1 MNNETK
7 FEKVV
12 KEIVKYVVIIIIIFA
27 LAEIL
32 ATLKYKNL
40 KGKIEVESLKGSSKE
55 ETIKNISSNMKSLRS
70 VIDKMYIGDID
81 ENKLREEALKGYI
94 KGIGDKYTEYFT
106 KEEWGK
112 LNEVVSGEFYGIGV
126 YLELSKDE
134 KKIVITSVMKDSP
147 AEKAGLKSGDILA
160 KVNEKDIDSEDFE
173 NVTKYIKGEKGTKVK
188 VTVYREKEK
197 IEKEIERQEI
207 KVNSTKHKMLENNIG
222 YIHISTFT
230 EHTDKDFEAS
240 YKELENQG
248 MKKLIIDVRFNT
260 GGELEATKKVLEQLL
275 KKDSQIIIT
284 RDKEGKEE
292 VIKTKKGTNKNIDIV
307 VLGNNY
313 SASASEILISAL
325 VDNKVAKF
333 VGEKTY
339 GKGVIQTIVPLS
351 DGGALK
357 VTTEEYL
364 RQNKEKINKIGI
376 TPEFEVKLDL
386 KGMEKENPDDKK
398 DNQLQKAIDILNE
411 NK

>member
-27 LAEIL
+27 LAEVL

-134 KKIVITSVMKDSP
+134 KNIVITSVMKDSP

-386 KGMEKENPDDKK
+386 KGIEKENPDDKK

>member
-7 FEKVV
+7 FEKLV

-27 LAEIL
+27 LAEVL

-134 KKIVITSVMKDSP
+134 KNIVITSVMKDSP

-292 VIKTKKGTNKNIDIV
+292 VIKTKKGTNKNIEIV

-364 RQNKEKINKIGI
+364 RQNKEKINKVGI

-386 KGMEKENPDDKK
+386 KGIEKENPDDKK

>member
-12 KEIVKYVVIIIIIFA
+12 KEIVKYIVIIIIIFA
-27 LAEIL
+27 LAEVL

-55 ETIKNISSNMKSLRS
+55 ETIKNIYSNMKSLRS

-134 KKIVITSVMKDSP
+134 KNIVITSVMKDSP

-292 VIKTKKGTNKNIDIV
+292 VIKTKKGTNKNIEIV

-364 RQNKEKINKIGI
+364 RQNKEKINKVGI

>member
-12 KEIVKYVVIIIIIFA
+12 KEIVKYIVIIIIIFA
-27 LAEIL
+27 LAEVL

-40 KGKIEVESLKGSSKE
+40 KGKIAVESLKGSSKE

-134 KKIVITSVMKDSP
+134 KNIVITSVMKDSP

-292 VIKTKKGTNKNIDIV
+292 VIKTKKGTNKNIEIV

-364 RQNKEKINKIGI
+364 RQNKEKINKVGI

>member
-7 FEKVV
+7 FEKLV
-12 KEIVKYVVIIIIIFA
+12 KEIVKYIVIIIIIFA
-27 LAEIL
+27 LAEVL

-40 KGKIEVESLKGSSKE
+40 KGKIAVESLKGSSKE

-134 KKIVITSVMKDSP
+134 KNIVITSVMKDSP

-207 KVNSTKHKMLENNIG
+207 KVNSTKHKMLENSIG

-284 RDKEGKEE
+284 KDKEGKEE
-292 VIKTKKGTNKNIDIV
+292 VIKTKKGTNKNIEIV

-386 KGMEKENPDDKK
+386 KGMEKENSDDKK

>member
-12 KEIVKYVVIIIIIFA
+12 KEIVKYIVIIIVIFA
-27 LAEIL
+27 LAEVL

-40 KGKIEVESLKGSSKE
+40 KGKIAVESLKGSSKE

-134 KKIVITSVMKDSP
+134 KNIVITSVMKDSP

-173 NVTKYIKGEKGTKVK
+173 NITKYIKGEKGTKVK

-207 KVNSTKHKMLENNIG
+207 KVNSTKHKMLENSIG

-284 RDKEGKEE
+284 KDKEGKEE
-292 VIKTKKGTNKNIDIV
+292 VIKTKKGTNKNIEIV

-364 RQNKEKINKIGI
+364 RQNKEKINKVGI

>member
-7 FEKVV
+7 FEKLV

-27 LAEIL
+27 LAEVL

-134 KKIVITSVMKDSP
+134 KNIVITSVMKDSP

-284 RDKEGKEE
+284 RDKEGKEA
-292 VIKTKKGTNKNIDIV
+292 VIKTKKGTNKNIEIV

-364 RQNKEKINKIGI
+364 RQNKEKINKVGI

-386 KGMEKENPDDKK
+386 KGIEKENPDDKK

>member
-134 KKIVITSVMKDSP
+134 KNIVITSVMKDSP

-284 RDKEGKEE
+284 KDKEGKEE
-292 VIKTKKGTNKNIDIV
+292 VIKTKKGTNKNIEIV

-364 RQNKEKINKIGI
+364 RQNKEKINKVGI

-386 KGMEKENPDDKK
+386 KGMEKENSDDKK

>member
-27 LAEIL
+27 LAEVL

-134 KKIVITSVMKDSP
+134 KNIVITSVMKDSP
-147 AEKAGLKSGDILA
+147 AEKAGLKSGDILV

-222 YIHISTFT
+222 YIHISSFT

-292 VIKTKKGTNKNIDIV
+292 VIKTKKGTNKNIEIV

>member
-12 KEIVKYVVIIIIIFA
+12 KEIVKYIVIIIIIFA
-27 LAEIL
+27 LAEVL

-40 KGKIEVESLKGSSKE
+40 KGKIAVESLKGSSKE

-134 KKIVITSVMKDSP
+134 KNIVITSVMKDSP

-160 KVNEKDIDSEDFE
+160 KVNEKNIDSEDFE
-173 NVTKYIKGEKGTKVK
+173 NITKYIKGEKGTKVK

-207 KVNSTKHKMLENNIG
+207 KVNSTKHKMLENSIG

-284 RDKEGKEE
+284 KDKEGKEE
-292 VIKTKKGTNKNIDIV
+292 VIKTKKGTNKNIEIV

-364 RQNKEKINKIGI
+364 RQNKEKINKVGI

>member
-27 LAEIL
+27 LAEVL

-134 KKIVITSVMKDSP
+134 KNIVITSVMKDSP
-147 AEKAGLKSGDILA
+147 AEKAGLKSGDILV

-284 RDKEGKEE
+284 KDKEGKEE
-292 VIKTKKGTNKNIDIV
+292 VIKTKKGTNKTIEIV

-364 RQNKEKINKIGI
+364 RQNKEKINKVGI

-386 KGMEKENPDDKK
+386 KGMEKENSDDKK

>member
-12 KEIVKYVVIIIIIFA
+12 KEIVKYIVIIIIIFA
-27 LAEIL
+27 LAEVL

-40 KGKIEVESLKGSSKE
+40 KGKIAVESLKGSSKE

-134 KKIVITSVMKDSP
+134 KNIVITSVMKDSP

-284 RDKEGKEE
+284 KDKEGKEE
-292 VIKTKKGTNKNIDIV
+292 VIKTKKGTNKNIEIV

>member
-12 KEIVKYVVIIIIIFA
+12 KEIVKYVVIIIIIFV

-40 KGKIEVESLKGSSKE
+40 KGKIAVESLKGSSKE

-134 KKIVITSVMKDSP
+134 KNIVITSVMKDSP
-147 AEKAGLKSGDILA
+147 AEKAGLKSGDILV

-188 VTVYREKEK
+188 VTVYREKEI

-292 VIKTKKGTNKNIDIV
+292 VIKTKKGTNKNIEIV

-386 KGMEKENPDDKK
+386 KGIEKENSEDKK

-411 NK
+411 KK

>member
-7 FEKVV
+7 FEKLV

-27 LAEIL
+27 LAEVL

-134 KKIVITSVMKDSP
+134 KNIVITSVMKDSP

-398 DNQLQKAIDILNE
+398 DNQLQKAIDILNK

>member
-12 KEIVKYVVIIIIIFA
+12 KEIVKYIVIIIIIFA
-27 LAEIL
+27 LAEVL

-134 KKIVITSVMKDSP
+134 KNIVITSVMKDSP

-292 VIKTKKGTNKNIDIV
+292 VIKTKKGTNKNIEIV

-386 KGMEKENPDDKK
+386 KGMEKENSDDKK

>member
-12 KEIVKYVVIIIIIFA
+12 KEIVKYIVIIIIIFA
-27 LAEIL
+27 LAEVL

-134 KKIVITSVMKDSP
+134 KNIVITSVMKDSP
-147 AEKAGLKSGDILA
+147 AEKAGLKSGDILV

>member
-27 LAEIL
+27 LAEVL

-134 KKIVITSVMKDSP
+134 KNIVITSVMKDSP

-284 RDKEGKEE
+284 KDKEGKEE
-292 VIKTKKGTNKNIDIV
+292 VIKTKKGTNKNIEIV

>member
-27 LAEIL
+27 LAEVL

-134 KKIVITSVMKDSP
+134 KNIVITSVMKDSP
-147 AEKAGLKSGDILA
+147 AEKAGLKSGDILV

-364 RQNKEKINKIGI
+364 RQNKEKINKVGI

>member
-27 LAEIL
+27 LAEVL

-40 KGKIEVESLKGSSKE
+40 KGKIAVESLKGSSKE

-134 KKIVITSVMKDSP
+134 KNIVITSVMKDSP

-292 VIKTKKGTNKNIDIV
+292 VIKTKKGTNKNIEIV

-364 RQNKEKINKIGI
+364 RQNKEKINKVGI

-386 KGMEKENPDDKK
+386 KEMEKENSDDKK

>member
-12 KEIVKYVVIIIIIFA
+12 KEIVKYVVIIIIILA

-134 KKIVITSVMKDSP
+134 KNIVITSVMKDSP

-292 VIKTKKGTNKNIDIV
+292 VIKTKKGTNKNIEIV

-364 RQNKEKINKIGI
+364 RQNKEKINKVGI

-386 KGMEKENPDDKK
+386 KGMEKENSDDKK

>member
-27 LAEIL
+27 LAEVL

-134 KKIVITSVMKDSP
+134 KNIVITSVMKDSP
-147 AEKAGLKSGDILA
+147 AEKAGLKSGDILV

-292 VIKTKKGTNKNIDIV
+292 VIKTKKGTNKNIEIV

-364 RQNKEKINKIGI
+364 RQNKEKINKVGI

-386 KGMEKENPDDKK
+386 KGIEKENPDDKK

>member
-7 FEKVV
+7 FEKLV

-134 KKIVITSVMKDSP
+134 KNIVITSVMKDSP

>member
-12 KEIVKYVVIIIIIFA
+12 KEIVKYIVIIIVIFA
-27 LAEIL
+27 LAEVL

-40 KGKIEVESLKGSSKE
+40 KGKIAVESLKGSSKE

-134 KKIVITSVMKDSP
+134 KNIVITSVMKDSP

-173 NVTKYIKGEKGTKVK
+173 NITKYIKGEKGTKVK

-207 KVNSTKHKMLENNIG
+207 KVNSTKHKMLENSIG

-292 VIKTKKGTNKNIDIV
+292 VIKTKKGTNKNIEIV

-364 RQNKEKINKIGI
+364 RQNKEKINKVGI

>member
-7 FEKVV
+7 FEKLV

-27 LAEIL
+27 LAEVL

-134 KKIVITSVMKDSP
+134 KNIVITSVMKDSP

-284 RDKEGKEE
+284 KDKEGKEE
-292 VIKTKKGTNKNIDIV
+292 VIKTKKGTNKNIEIV

-364 RQNKEKINKIGI
+364 RQNKEKINKVGI

-386 KGMEKENPDDKK
+386 KGMEKENSDDKK

>member
-7 FEKVV
+7 FEKLV
-12 KEIVKYVVIIIIIFA
+12 KEIVKYIVIIIIIFA
-27 LAEIL
+27 LAEVL

-134 KKIVITSVMKDSP
+134 KNIVITSVMKDSP
-147 AEKAGLKSGDILA
+147 AEKAGLKSGDILV

-364 RQNKEKINKIGI
+364 RQNKEKINKVGI

>member
-7 FEKVV
+7 FEKLV

-27 LAEIL
+27 LAEVL

-134 KKIVITSVMKDSP
+134 KNIVITSVMKDSP

>member
-12 KEIVKYVVIIIIIFA
+12 KEIVKYIVIIIIIFA
-27 LAEIL
+27 LAEVL

-134 KKIVITSVMKDSP
+134 KNIVITSVMKDSP

-292 VIKTKKGTNKNIDIV
+292 VIKTKKGTNKNIEIV

-364 RQNKEKINKIGI
+364 RQNKEKINKVGI

>member
-7 FEKVV
+7 FEKLV

-27 LAEIL
+27 LAEVL

-292 VIKTKKGTNKNIDIV
+292 VIKTKKGTNKNIEIV

-364 RQNKEKINKIGI
+364 RQNKEKINKVGI

>member
-7 FEKVV
+7 FEKLV

-27 LAEIL
+27 LAEVL

-134 KKIVITSVMKDSP
+134 KNIVITSVMKDSP
-147 AEKAGLKSGDILA
+147 AEKAGLKSGDILV

>member
-1 MNNETK
+1 
-7 FEKVV
+7 
-12 KEIVKYVVIIIIIFA
+12 
-27 LAEIL
+27 
-32 ATLKYKNL
+32 
-40 KGKIEVESLKGSSKE
+40 
-55 ETIKNISSNMKSLRS
+55 MKSLRS

-333 VGEKTY
+333 VGEKSY
-339 GKGVIQTIVPLS
+339 GKVLFHTFVPLS
-351 DGGALK
+351 VGGGLK
-357 VTTEEYL
+357 ASTEEYL
-364 RQNKEKINKIGI
+364 RQNNEKLNKIGI

>member
-7 FEKVV
+7 FEKLV

-27 LAEIL
+27 LAEVL

-40 KGKIEVESLKGSSKE
+40 KGKIAVESLKGSSKE

-134 KKIVITSVMKDSP
+134 KNIVITSVMKDSP
-147 AEKAGLKSGDILA
+147 AEKAGLKSGDILV

-284 RDKEGKEE
+284 KDKEGKEE
-292 VIKTKKGTNKNIDIV
+292 VIKTKKGTNKNIEIV

-313 SASASEILISAL
+313 SASASVILISAL

-364 RQNKEKINKIGI
+364 RQNKEKINKVGI

>member
-7 FEKVV
+7 FEKLV
-12 KEIVKYVVIIIIIFA
+12 KEIVKYVVIIIIIFV

-40 KGKIEVESLKGSSKE
+40 KGKIAVESLKGSSKE

-134 KKIVITSVMKDSP
+134 KNIVITSVMKDSP

-292 VIKTKKGTNKNIDIV
+292 VIKTKKGTNKNIEIV

-386 KGMEKENPDDKK
+386 KGMEKENSEDKK

-411 NK
+411 KK

>member
-27 LAEIL
+27 LAEVL

-40 KGKIEVESLKGSSKE
+40 KGKIAVESLKGSSKE

-134 KKIVITSVMKDSP
+134 KNIVITSVMKDSP
-147 AEKAGLKSGDILA
+147 AEKAGLKSGDILV

-292 VIKTKKGTNKNIDIV
+292 VIKTKKGTNKNIEIV

-386 KGMEKENPDDKK
+386 KGMEKENSDDKK

>member
-134 KKIVITSVMKDSP
+134 KNIVITSVMKDSP

-292 VIKTKKGTNKNIDIV
+292 VIKTKKGTNKNIEIV

-386 KGMEKENPDDKK
+386 KGIEKENPDDKK

>member
-7 FEKVV
+7 FEKLV

-27 LAEIL
+27 LAEVL

-134 KKIVITSVMKDSP
+134 KNIVITSVMKDSP

-292 VIKTKKGTNKNIDIV
+292 VIKTKKGTNKNIEIV

-364 RQNKEKINKIGI
+364 RQNKEKINKVGI

>member
-12 KEIVKYVVIIIIIFA
+12 KEIVKYIVIIIIIFA
-27 LAEIL
+27 LAEVL

-134 KKIVITSVMKDSP
+134 KNIVITSVMKDSP

-284 RDKEGKEE
+284 KDKEGKEE
-292 VIKTKKGTNKNIDIV
+292 VIKTKKGTNKNIEIV

-351 DGGALK
+351 DGGVLK

>member
-7 FEKVV
+7 FEKLV

-27 LAEIL
+27 LAEVL

-55 ETIKNISSNMKSLRS
+55 ETIKNISSNMKSLRA

-173 NVTKYIKGEKGTKVK
+173 NVTKYIKGKKGTKVK

-292 VIKTKKGTNKNIDIV
+292 VIKTKKGTNKNIEIV

-364 RQNKEKINKIGI
+364 RQNKEKINKVGI

>member
-7 FEKVV
+7 FEKLV
-12 KEIVKYVVIIIIIFA
+12 KEIVKYIVIIIIIFA
-27 LAEIL
+27 LAEVL

-134 KKIVITSVMKDSP
+134 KNIVITSVMKDSP

-292 VIKTKKGTNKNIDIV
+292 VIKTKKGTNKNIEIV

-364 RQNKEKINKIGI
+364 RQNKEKINKVGI

>member
-27 LAEIL
+27 LAEVL

-134 KKIVITSVMKDSP
+134 KNIVITSVMKDSP

-292 VIKTKKGTNKNIDIV
+292 VIKTKKGTNKNIEIV

-386 KGMEKENPDDKK
+386 KGIEKENPDDKK

>member
-12 KEIVKYVVIIIIIFA
+12 KEIVKYIVIIIIIFA
-27 LAEIL
+27 LAEVL

-55 ETIKNISSNMKSLRS
+55 ETIKNIYSNMKSLRS

-134 KKIVITSVMKDSP
+134 KNIVITSVMKDSP

-292 VIKTKKGTNKNIDIV
+292 VIKTKKGTNKNIEIV